1 MKKTLFILIVVAL
14 LGILAAAIAPG
25 SNSKST
31 ANTSSTTATQTAT
44 TPTATTATTPAAS
57 SSTTTTPAAST
68 TSSSQYKDGSYTGT
82 VATNYYDEIQVA
94 VVISNG
100 KITAI
105 TTPTLTGDSGHSN
118 QSLSLQSK
126 LSPPKAVQ
134 LTVYPVQ
141 AIQPNRTSAHF
152 NLPSIKQRRSSA
164 KSRDDYG
171 DAY

>member
-25 SNSKST
+25 SNSKTT

-118 QSLSLQSK
+118 QINSYAVPKLTKQAIAAQSSSIDGVSGASYTTESYVSSLQSA
-126 LSPPKAVQ
+126 LDKAK
-134 LTVYPVQ
+134 
-141 AIQPNRTSAHF
+141 A
-152 NLPSIKQRRSSA
+152 
-164 KSRDDYG
+164 
-171 DAY
+171 